1 MHLAFRGV
9 KSLWHPL
16 PIAGTDIAG
25 ASQVAEDERNTS
37 AAGQTPNLGAGKDLL
52 FGWLVGRA
60 AADLGLAQA
69 LAASEAQR
77 VEQIKRLEDSLL
89 AQIRELQSQAS
100 LGGSADKEFAE
111 LGDLK
116 ATVDR
121 VAARLSRVEGLAQ
134 ETAQARDQF
143 QTHAANLQSDLASQ
157 RALHEAQSLRLQ
169 ELGETLSAK
178 FRELEERAQD
188 RSPADADF
196 AVLRDV
202 KFQLDALTARVEQ
215 AELVSHRLQTQA
227 SEAAERLREQTA
239 GLVQSENSALKAEL
253 FEHFRGL
260 PRAAVAELEAA
271 MNERVETLRREFTE
285 DMVARLAPELESLR
299 IRLESVTQRLD
310 SAPPPAPLDLDAER
324 KRWTAEVEQNM
335 RRLGDEIRQEL
346 HRSVSGKVDPAN
358 IQAELSALAD
368 RMARAERA
376 AQQTAE
382 NLNAEMAAVREGVS
396 RQQERQQATD
406 TLLESLEKMLRAKFE
421 EIQSFFAREQDS
433 FRQREEQLAELKTE
447 MQRLAQR
454 MADVE
459 STAHRTHAL
468 LINENQ
474 QTAQLRESL
483 RAEID
488 EVRGR
493 LNDRPSLAAAL
504 ERMESQLGA
513 KLREV
518 ESQLGDKMRAIERRD
533 SEIRELKAE
542 IQTMRQRMMALD
554 SASVSDRSKES
565 GVAPVEPGAL
575 RAPEERSRAASARP
589 AGALFETPATIQ
601 ADAGSKEHLL
611 VEAGEEQI
619 AQLHERI
626 SADIERVRA
635 ELREKSGRWKARR

>member
-1 MHLAFRGV
+1 
-9 KSLWHPL
+9 
-16 PIAGTDIAG
+16 
-25 ASQVAEDERNTS
+25 VAEDERDTS

-100 LGGSADKEFAE
+100 LGASADKELAE

-121 VAARLSRVEGLAQ
+121 VAERLSRVEALAQ

-143 QTHAANLQSDLASQ
+143 QTHAANLQSDLARQ

-178 FRELEERAQD
+178 FRELKERAQGQ
-188 RSPADADF
+188 SPAEADF

-215 AELVSHRLQTQA
+215 AELVTHRLQTQA

-239 GLVQSENSALKAEL
+239 GLVQSENAALKAEL

-260 PRAAVAELEAA
+260 PRAAVGELEAA
-271 MNERVETLRREFTE
+271 MNERMETLRREFSQ

-299 IRLESVTQRLD
+299 IGLESVTQRLD

-324 KRWTAEVEQNM
+324 KRWTTEVDQNM

-346 HRSVSGKVDPAN
+346 HRSVSGEVGPAN

-368 RMARAERA
+368 RIARAERA

-406 TLLESLEKMLRAKFE
+406 ALLESLEKMLRAKFE

-433 FRQREEQLAELKTE
+433 FRPRDGQSAELKTE

-454 MADVE
+454 MADLE
-459 STAHRTHAL
+459 SAAHRTHAL

-504 ERMESQLGA
+504 ESVESQLGA

-542 IQTMRQRMMALD
+542 IQTIRQTMMALD
-554 SASVSDRSKES
+554 SASVSHRPTES
-565 GVAPVEPGAL
+565 GVAPVEPGTL

-589 AGALFETPATIQ
+589 AGALFETPATLQ
-601 ADAGSKEHLL
+601 ADAGPKGHLL

>member
-1 MHLAFRGV
+1 
-9 KSLWHPL
+9 
-16 PIAGTDIAG
+16 
-25 ASQVAEDERNTS
+25 VAEDERNTS

-121 VAARLSRVEGLAQ
+121 VAERLSRVEGLAQ
-134 ETAQARDQF
+134 ETVQARDQF
-143 QTHAANLQSDLASQ
+143 QTHAANLQSDLARQ

-178 FRELEERAQD
+178 FRELEERAQG
-188 RSPADADF
+188 RSPADTDF

-310 SAPPPAPLDLDAER
+310 SAPPPTPLDLDAER

-346 HRSVSGKVDPAN
+346 HRSVSGNVEPAN

-382 NLNAEMAAVREGVS
+382 NLNAEMAAVREAVS

-433 FRQREEQLAELKTE
+433 FRQRDGQSAELKTE

-518 ESQLGDKMRAIERRD
+518 ESQLGDEMRAIERRD
-533 SEIRELKAE
+533 GEIRELKAE
-542 IQTMRQRMMALD
+542 IQTIRQRMMALD
-554 SASVSDRSKES
+554 SASVSDRSKAAS
-565 GVAPVEPGAL
+565 RRL
-575 RAPEERSRAASARP
+575 SRAR
-589 AGALFETPATIQ
+589 
-601 ADAGSKEHLL
+601 
-611 VEAGEEQI
+611 
-619 AQLHERI
+619 
-626 SADIERVRA
+626 
-635 ELREKSGRWKARR
+635 